1 MYEVPHTYSSRLVL
15 LVLYFTCS
23 TVPRI
28 QEQVGMKLVEIKLLT
43 SELTFYS
50 LAATPRR

>member
-1 MYEVPHTYSSRLVL
+1 MYLQEVSPTVPSRLVFC
-15 LVLYFTCS
+15 LVFHMFHAY
-23 TVPRI
+23 
-28 QEQVGMKLVEIKLLT
+28 EDKMVEIKLLT

>member
-1 MYEVPHTYSSRLVL
+1 MYLQEVSPTVAVL
-15 LVLYFTCS
+15 SFVFGFVLYFTH
-23 TVPRI
+23 TGTGRY
-28 QEQVGMKLVEIKLLT
+28 EIGGKKLLI